1 MEFSIWRNPD
11 SKRLRKIEISLF
23 VGDQSIDTTYMFA
36 FPLRSLSRRLERRK
50 HLMLKRAAIMANA
63 QGSR

>member
-1 MEFSIWRNPD
+1 MQFSIWRNPD

-23 VGDQSIDTTYMFA
+23 VGDESVDTTYMFA
-36 FPLRSLSRRLERRK
+36 FPMFSLARRLERRK
-50 HLMLKRAAIMANA
+50 RKMLKRAAIMAAA